1 MLQEKKRELERAIGV
16 NKEVKKQLD
25 YIKKT
30 FASDSNYEWM
40 NETENTMK
48 SDKKTLL
55 KIKED
60 NSSLHK
66 LLEKHEKLL
75 QESEEA

>member
-1 MLQEKKRELERAIGV
+1 
-16 NKEVKKQLD
+16 
-25 YIKKT
+25 
-30 FASDSNYEWM
+30 M

-75 QESEEA
+75 QDSEEAQTKNADLQSMK